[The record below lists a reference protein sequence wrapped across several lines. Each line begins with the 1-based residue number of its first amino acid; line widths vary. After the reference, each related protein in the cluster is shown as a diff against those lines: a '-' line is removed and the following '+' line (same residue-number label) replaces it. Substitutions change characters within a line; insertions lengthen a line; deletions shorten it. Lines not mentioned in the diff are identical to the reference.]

1 MEILIFLA
9 IVAAVVIAELIYYRK
24 HAMENLDLDIN
35 VSKPVAS
42 YGETIEVIEVVQNN
56 KRTRLPFLLLKFEAP
71 TAIDF
76 LDKTNTSVSDLQ
88 YREDMLTMKPF
99 SRHTRKIK
107 ALCRKRGYYTFPRV
121 TILSTDLLFIEK
133 FSREYKN
140 DAQLTILP
148 QLIPPEEIMTLLSI
162 TFSEIQRRRTLLTDP
177 FSLSGIRE
185 YEPWDPMRSVNWTA
199 SAKTGE
205 LMVNVNASTSTRKVT
220 IFLNLEHYTQRK
232 STILL
237 EKSISLAYSYIC
249 ELSLEGVP
257 ARVFTNGIDTV
268 TGAPSVSEDCSLD
281 PFVSG
286 TDLARIDLTHDAIS
300 FPELVESNIGSTSA
314 DDFVVVISPRTDAIT
329 QKQLIDLKS
338 KRPSL
343 LWVIPSFKGNPL
355 PDIDSGLMSSVF
367 NWEVSGHD

>member
-9 IVAAVVIAELIYYRK
+9 IVAAVVIVELIYYRK

-148 QLIPPEEIMTLLSI
+148 QLIPPEEIMTLLSV

-237 EKSISLAYSYIC
+237 EKAISLAYSYIC

-268 TGAPSVSEDCSLD
+268 TGAPSVSEDSSLD